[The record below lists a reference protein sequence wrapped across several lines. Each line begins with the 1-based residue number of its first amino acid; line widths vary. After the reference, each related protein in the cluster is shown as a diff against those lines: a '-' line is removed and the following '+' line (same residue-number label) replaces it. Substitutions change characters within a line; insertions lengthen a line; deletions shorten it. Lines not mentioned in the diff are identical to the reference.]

1 MKGEEMARM
10 VSFLAGA
17 LFGLV
22 VCALCVAGGDA

>member
-10 VSFLAGA
+10 AAFVAGA